1 MGRIIDYLNKNI
13 FITPEQG
20 EGTLEVYI
28 GDRENKNK
36 RDFGK
41 NLTKE
46 LFKGESLKSSV
57 KDISIITGKLSQKD
71 FNKIIDVIKDSTDK
85 PTCITFV
92 PEKEEKE
99 YIRDAYK
106 RYIRSYKEQNSEKP
120 KHFPDNVLITNTIVE
135 NDENK
140 DNYIK
145 KRSI

>member
-13 FITPEQG
+13 FVTPEQG

-46 LFKGESLKSSV
+46 LFKGESLKSSI

-71 FNKIIDVIKDSTDK
+71 FNKIIDVIKDATSK

-92 PEKEEKE
+92 PEKDKKE

-106 RYIRSYKEQNSEKP
+106 RYVKSYREQDPENP
-120 KHFPDNVLITNTIVE
+120 RHFPDNILITNTLVE
-135 NDENK
+135 LD
-140 DNYIK
+140 DNNIK
-145 KRSI
+145 KRSL